1 MATKIYS
8 RYDRP
13 KRDGVT
19 FNMPT
24 LTQQHFA
31 RECDINEII
40 KRAITTGDTAIFTP
54 QQRAAY
60 YDCTI
65 YEDYQQALERIA
77 DIEDDFASLPSH
89 VRKEFG
95 NDPDAYVAFMT
106 DPANFEKAVKLGL
119 LEGVKTSS
127 EKTQEAPPPSVS
139 EPPAAGAPEGSKTD
153 SDA

>member
-13 KRDGVT
+13 KCDGVT

-31 RECDINEII
+31 RECDINDIV
-40 KRAITTGDTAIFTP
+40 KRAINTGDATIFTT

-77 DIEDDFASLPSH
+77 DIEDDFASLPAS

-106 DPANFEKAVKLGL
+106 DPKNVDKAIELGL
-119 LEGVKTSS
+119 LEGSG
-127 EKTQEAPPPSVS
+127 KTQEAPPPSAP
-139 EPPAAGAPEGSKTD
+139 EQPAAGAGEASETS